1 MTNTMQANLINFG
14 FSTLEANYLAL
25 GHTLETEDD
34 WYYTN
39 YRVDTNFDGFTIIK
53 ATLAKGVKG
62 ALWNYT
68 EYEY

>member
-1 MTNTMQANLINFG
+1 MTNNMLDTLINFG
-14 FSTLEANYLAL
+14 FTTLEADYLAL
-25 GHTLETEDD
+25 GHTLELEDD
-34 WYYTN
+34 WHYTD

-53 ATLAKGVKG
+53 ATLEKGVKG

>member
-1 MTNTMQANLINFG
+1 MKNNMLDTLINFG
-14 FSTLEANYLAL
+14 FTTLEADYLAL
-25 GHTLETEDD
+25 GHVLETEDD
-34 WYYTN
+34 FSFTDYKVESHFN
-39 YRVDTNFDGFTIIK
+39 GFTIIK